1 MELPATLDAAVMS
14 LVAALQDRRPESLL
28 NFSARKRLPVILQ
41 AEATECGLACL
52 AMIAAYHGYETDIV
66 TLRRR
71 FAISGQGANLKGIMD
86 LAGRLHLST
95 RALRLE
101 VEQMKDLQLPAILH
115 WNLNHFVVLKAVSG
129 RKVIIHDPAV
139 GERKLS
145 LETLS
150 GNFTGVA
157 LELTPTEAFEQGEQ
171 RRVLKLSQFW
181 TQIRGLKRSL
191 LQIFMLALLL
201 QVCSIVSPYYMQ
213 TVVDDVLLR
222 NDENLLLVLALGFGL
237 LLLIQIFINTLRE
250 FVILYLSSRLSIQM
264 AANLFRHLIRLPM
277 DYFYKRHMG
286 DVVSRF
292 GSLDTV
298 QNLLT
303 TGLIAALVD
312 GVLVLITLGVMLVYS
327 IKLSMIVIAAVVL
340 YAILRLALYRQLR
353 MLTEESIV
361 AKAKLDSHF
370 MESIRAAQTIK
381 LFQKEND
388 RQGQW
393 QNHMADSMNRNIQVS
408 KWNVFYDLINS
419 LITGLE
425 NLLVVYFAAMAVMG
439 NVMTI
444 GMLYAF
450 MSYKNRFVGSMSNL
464 VGKWIEWKMLSLH
477 LERLS
482 DIAFTPA
489 EAVDSHSLVSRS
501 EQDEEWGSEEQ
512 IGGEIEVQ
520 NLGFRYSDIDQDVF
534 SGVSFTIKPGEAVVI
549 TGPSG
554 CGKTTLMKCLM
565 GLLTPTEG
573 KILIDGQPIDHQ
585 SHYRSQIA
593 AVMQDDRLMSGSV
606 ADNIACFSHKT
617 DMDRI
622 RTCARQGSIHREIMT
637 MPMQYNTLVGDMG
650 TSLSGGQY
658 QRILLARALY
668 RKPRILFLDE
678 ATSHLDIQNEAAIS
692 HHVRQ
697 LSITRIVVAHRQETV
712 ASADRKIDMANMD
725 AETG

>member
-1 MELPATLDAAVMS
+1 MS
-14 LVAALQDRRPESLL
+14 LTAAPQDRRPESLL
-28 NFSARKRLPVILQ
+28 KFTHRKRLPVILQ

-52 AMIAAYHGYETDIV
+52 AMIADYHGYGTDIV
-66 TLRRR
+66 TLRQR
-71 FAISGQGANLKGIMD
+71 FAISGQGANLKGLMD
-86 LAGRLHLST
+86 LAGRLHFST

-101 VEQMKDLQLPAILH
+101 VEQMKELQMPAILH
-115 WNLNHFVVLKAVSG
+115 WNLNHFVVLK
-129 RKVIIHDPAV
+129 KVLARSVVIHDPAV

-145 LETLS
+145 LEVLARH
-150 GNFTGVA
+150 FTGVA
-157 LELTPTEAFEQGEQ
+157 LELTPTEEFEQGEQ
-171 RRVLKLSQFW
+171 RRVLKFSHFW
-181 TQIRGLKRSL
+181 TQISGLKRSL
-191 LQIFMLALLL
+191 VQVFALALLL
-201 QVCSIVSPYYMQ
+201 QICSIVSPYYMQ

-286 DVVSRF
+286 DIVSRF

-312 GVLVLITLGVMLVYS
+312 GVLVLITLVVMLAYS
-327 IKLSMIVIAAVVL
+327 IKLSLIVIAAVVL
-340 YAILRLALYRQLR
+340 YAILRLALYRQFRL
-353 MLTEESIV
+353 LTEESIV

-408 KWNVFYDLINS
+408 KWNVYYELINS

-425 NLLVVYFAAMAVMG
+425 NLLVVYFAALAVMG

-464 VGKWIEWKMLSLH
+464 VGKWIEWKMLGLH

-489 EAVDSHSLVSRS
+489 EAVDAHSLAHPTVKNEETPEDRISGESRES
-501 EQDEEWGSEEQ
+501 GESGESIES
-512 IGGEIEVQ
+512 GEIEVR
-520 NLGFRYSDIDQDVF
+520 NLGFRYSDIDQSVF
-534 SGVSFTIKPGEAVVI
+534 SGLNFIIRPGEAVAI

-573 KILIDGQPIDHQ
+573 EILVDGQPIDLQ
-585 SHYRSQIA
+585 PQYRSQIA

-606 ADNIACFSHKT
+606 ADNITCFSHNL
-617 DMDRI
+617 DMEDI
-622 RTCARQGSIHREIMT
+622 KTCARQCCIHQEIMN

-668 RKPRILFLDE
+668 RKPRFLFLDE
-678 ATSHLDIQNEAAIS
+678 ATSHLDIGNEAAIS

-697 LSITRIVVAHRQETV
+697 LSITRILVAHRQETV
-712 ASADRKIDMANMD
+712 VSADREIPMTNQ
-725 AETG
+725 G